1 MRKFEINKYDYILNS
16 LLDKGLYLEDKE
28 QLIFFVKKY
37 MKFNK
42 KNSLTFVDE
51 IQTIR
56 NDSRKFV
63 EWIKVK
69 YGVNES
75 IN

>member
-37 MKFNK
+37 MKFNN
-42 KNSLTFVDE
+42 KNSLTFIDE
-51 IQTIR
+51 IQTIK

>member
-37 MKFNK
+37 MEFNN
-42 KNSLTFVDE
+42 KNSLTFIDE
-51 IQTIR
+51 IQTIK

-69 YGVNES
+69 YGVNEC